1 MVSRNFS
8 FTLIEK
14 ETNYVYVGL
23 HLTAEGYR
31 IVYEEV
37 LQTIR
42 ANWPEQDPEVLPMV
56 FPPWGE
62 APR

>member
-1 MVSRNFS
+1 MGKVRLFAIIGHGANQR
-8 FTLIEK
+8 FT
-14 ETNYVYVGL
+14 GL
-23 HLTAEGYR
+23 HLTADGYR

-37 LQTIR
+37 LKTIR
-42 ANWPEQDPEVLPMV
+42 ANWADQDPEVLPMV